1 MSDCVTSGRP
11 YLMFSAML
19 VAKRMGSWLT
29 TPIKSLSSSGAGKGL
44 DVRRGL
50 TQSERSDK
58 HHEEHLKTHKPV
70 LATATFFF
78 SLTLI

>member
-1 MSDCVTSGRP
+1 MAYMINNAVDFIC
-11 YLMFSAML
+11 
-19 VAKRMGSWLT
+19 
-29 TPIKSLSSSGAGKGL
+29 SSSGTGKGL

-70 LATATFFF
+70 LSTATFFF